1 MTELEE
7 IFAERDELYYDY
19 TKALF
24 EVLNDTALTAT
35 YEVMN
40 LNPDNVMWQD
50 VQLFDDVVLLVAF
63 VTYKPNDVIVAE
75 NGEKIT
81 LDETT
86 AELYQRIIR
95 IGLPVKL
102 AATGTKE
109 EIMKFLR
116 ESNKQTQDKEI
127 SLGDTPDTIDGFSK
141 DNLTEE
147 QIKQLQLLQ
156 TYNAGGKSH

>member
-24 EVLNDTALTAT
+24 EVLNDTALAAT

-40 LNPDNVMWQD
+40 LNQDNVVWQD

-63 VTYKPNDVIVAE
+63 VTYKPDDVVVAE

-81 LDETT
+81 LDATT

-95 IGLPVKL
+95 IGLPIQM
-102 AATGTKE
+102 AANGTKE
-109 EIMKFLR
+109 EIMKFLQ
-116 ESNKQTQDKEI
+116 ETNKKTQDKEI
-127 SLGDTPDTIDGFSK
+127 SLGDTPDTIDGFTK

-147 QIKQLQLLQ
+147 QIKQLQFLQ
-156 TYNAGGKSH
+156 DFKTGGKSH